1 MKRLTTNCPDNN
13 PDAALNLFYIK
24 DFETWV
30 RGGGDGPDYP
40 DIRLYD
46 FIRKAAKILLP
57 DLDFPTDDDGVDYA
71 MGELLLDG
79 PDEPTG
85 LLALLYTAAWSY
97 AELRGRLMQYE
108 DTRLTP
114 ERCAE
119 FARADAEGRY
129 IVMRDAEQEGVARL
143 RELAEADRAGRVEVL
158 PCKVGDTVYEVTSRK
173 TISEYRV
180 KAIRVELFCTFIE
193 WDIVAGFVDKS
204 IFGVSVDEIGKT
216 VFLTREEA
224 EKVLEAMKDA

>member
-13 PDAALNLFYIK
+13 LDAALNLFYIK

-57 DLDFPTDDDGVDYA
+57 DLDFPMDDDGVDYA

-108 DTRLTP
+108 DTGLEPAT
-114 ERCAE
+114 CANYKTFE
-119 FARADAEGRY
+119 DEAISKGVTFKR
-129 IVMRDAEQEGVARL
+129 IVALM
-143 RELAEADRAGRVEVL
+143 EADKDGRLVVL
-158 PCKVGDTVYEVTSRK
+158 PCKVGGEVYSTLDDLGRLHQCRATYVLLNEKPYLNTVALEPVDYEGSQYGA
-173 TISEYRV
+173 S
-180 KAIRVELFCTFIE
+180 
-193 WDIVAGFVDKS
+193 
-204 IFGVSVDEIGKT
+204 FGAFGKT

-224 EKVLEAMKDA
+224 EKALEAMKDE